1 MQTTGEAFMQPETT
15 LPITS
20 DADIVAARTL
30 GRMFVLQLG
39 FPSPDATLVATA
51 IAELARNIV
60 LYAERGEIVLK
71 PLDDEGRRGVL
82 VIARDQGP
90 GIAGDYRAPAAATA
104 RHGAGCHGLFGL
116 SCLVDECEI
125 VSHMGQGTT
134 VAVKKWL
141 DSRPWTGNPGRPTQD
156 QRPWTRD

>member
-1 MQTTGEAFMQPETT
+1 MQTIGENFMQPQKT

-20 DADIVAARTL
+20 DADIVAARML
-30 GRMFVLQLG
+30 GRTFMLQLG

-90 GIAGDYRAPAAATA
+90 GLPGDYRQAADS
-104 RHGAGCHGLFGL
+104 GVGCHGLFGL

-134 VAVKKWL
+134 VAVKKWRAVP
-141 DSRPWTGNPGRPTQD
+141 SR
-156 QRPWTRD
+156 

>member
-1 MQTTGEAFMQPETT
+1 MQTTGEGFGQPETT
-15 LPITS
+15 LPIAT
-20 DADIVAARTL
+20 DGDIVTARLL
-30 GRMFVLQLG
+30 GRTFVLQLG

-90 GIAGDYRAPAAATA
+90 GIPGDYQTAAAGTGQT
-104 RHGAGCHGLFGL
+104 GAGCHGLFGL

-125 VSHMGQGTT
+125 VSHLGQGTT
-134 VAVKKWL
+134 VALKKWQAV
-141 DSRPWTGNPGRPTQD
+141 PGR
-156 QRPWTRD
+156 